1 MNLEKKR
8 IKFLNSFSKSVVI
21 YNYDSSKNQKERL
34 ANSLATL
41 NIIWNYWNNFWR
53 YFWITHVRGGR
64 YFNNIQIKPITYN
77 GRTLKKY
84 NELQSTHYLLSKI
97 KNNRHQYKES
107 FHYQRYENF
116 TWGAYKSLEK
126 MAYALYEDNFNQ
138 LNSHSHLLSFLNIL
152 GNYKNQIED
161 FQIIR
166 NSLIHLNQETIS
178 SLKNLINT
186 KYIIGNQMKLID
198 VLEMTEINSQM
209 KCFNYLTD
217 NMRGLILNL

>member
-1 MNLEKKR
+1 MNLAKKR
-8 IKFLNSFSKSVVI
+8 IKFLNSFSKSIVI
-21 YNYDSSKNQKERL
+21 YNYNSSKNQKERL
-34 ANSLATL
+34 ANSLAAS

-53 YFWITHVRGGR
+53 YFWITHVKGGR
-64 YFNNIQIKPITYN
+64 YFDNSYIIPITYN

-84 NELQSTHYLLSKI
+84 KELESTHYLLSKI
-97 KNNRHQYKES
+97 RKFNHNFKGCFPNQQNER
-107 FHYQRYENF
+107 F
-116 TWGAYKSLEK
+116 TWGAYGSLEK
-126 MAYALYEDNFNQ
+126 MADALYRDNLNQ
-138 LNSHSHLLSFLNIL
+138 LNSHSHLKSFLNTL

-198 VLEMTEINSQM
+198 VLEMTEIYSQM

-217 NMRGLILNL
+217 NMIGFILNL